1 LKKDNKS
8 NHHTIS
14 NLEKALGTYRTR
26 NRVYGNN
33 YKRFGAIMMA
43 LYPKGVTI
51 NTEHQW
57 NRFGIII
64 QKISKLGRYVT
75 NPLDG
80 HIDSIHDDAV
90 YSFMLQELDSE
101 AAGLD
106 VTPPEP
112 LITVKNCKEALPN
125 PCEHIYRCR
134 CTTDEQQCD
143 NVCKM
148 NHGMICIRCGE
159 TERRQND
166 CIRHRSNRPPQT

>member
-1 LKKDNKS
+1 MSKIALGS

-14 NLEKALGTYRTR
+14 NLTKALETYRTR

-64 QKISKLGRYVT
+64 QKISKLSRYVT
-75 NPLDG
+75 DPLNG

-112 LITVKNCKEALPN
+112 LVTVKDRRVALPN
-125 PCEHIYRCR
+125 PCEHIYKSHCP
-134 CTTDEQQCD
+134 TDEQQCD
-143 NVCKM
+143 PSCKLQ
-148 NHGMICIRCGE
+148 HRVSCIRCGDANEE
-159 TERRQND
+159 TRKGL
-166 CIRHRSNRPPQT
+166 IG